1 MVAYR
6 KVAFCKTRLHYIHI
20 SNFKT
25 LKVKEKVIKIIA
37 GEKLIFYYITDIT
50 NYFPGIKRGLR
61 AQSKEQSQD
70 NSKKLRK
77 LR

>member
-6 KVAFCKTRLHYIHI
+6 KVAFCKTRLHYVHI
-20 SNFKT
+20 SNFKM
-25 LKVKEKVIKIIA
+25 LKVKDKVIKIIA
-37 GEKLIFYYITDIT
+37 GGKLIFYYIKDIT
-50 NYFPGIKRGLR
+50 NFFPGVKRDLR
-61 AQSKEQSQD
+61 AQSKEQSQG